1 MVHYKT
7 NDMGHDHVTWVYTSV
22 GATARRLLAEYRD
35 QHTVADLAHAW
46 VASHVERM
54 AVMSHSFCDW
64 AVLADVYMTRKAMLE
79 AGDMK

>member
-1 MVHYKT
+1 MNYKT
-7 NDMGHDHVTWVYTSV
+7 NDM

-64 AVLADVYMTRKAMLE
+64 AVLADVYLTRKAMLE
-79 AGDMK
+79 AGDGK